1 MKRDDRRLMDRL
13 VVEPGA
19 RARLSR
25 RDPGATPGMKD
36 ELRAE
41 AATARLVRQID
52 DWQLRLHAEARQS
65 LLVVLQG
72 MDASGKDGVIRKVM
86 GGFDPAGCHV
96 HSFKAPSAEERAHD
110 PLWRLHARTP
120 AAGEVAIWN
129 RSHYEDVLIVRVRG
143 LVPKRVWS
151 KRYRHF
157 TEFERMLVESG
168 TRVLKLCLHLSRE
181 EQRERLLARLE
192 EPDKRWKFNEGDL
205 EERALWADYQG
216 AYEDALTRTS
226 TEHAPWYVIPADR
239 KWYRDWAVATLL
251 VQTLADMA
259 PEIPEPVLDLKRLE
273 ARLRKGR

>member
-1 MKRDDRRLMDRL
+1 MKDVARRLADRL
-13 VVEPGA
+13 VVAPGE

-25 RDPGATPGMKD
+25 RDPRATPFLDDKS
-36 ELRAE
+36 RAE
-41 AATARLVRQID
+41 AAIDALVQRLD

-65 LLVVLQG
+65 LLVVIQG
-72 MDASGKDGVIRKVM
+72 MDASGKDGVIRRVM

-96 HSFKAPSAEERAHD
+96 HSFKAPTALELAHD

-129 RSHYEDVLIVRVRG
+129 RSHYEDVLIVRVRD
-143 LVPKRVWS
+143 LVPRSVWS
-151 KRYRHF
+151 RRYRHF
-157 TEFERMLVESG
+157 VEFERLLVESG

-192 EPDKRWKFNEGDL
+192 EPDKRWKFREGDL
-205 EERALWADYQG
+205 DERARWDDYQT

-226 TEHAPWYVIPADR
+226 SEHAPWYVIPADR

-251 VQTLADMA
+251 VHTLAEMR
-259 PEIPEPVLDLKRLE
+259 PRIPEPVLDLARLE
-273 ARLRKGR
+273 RRLRRER